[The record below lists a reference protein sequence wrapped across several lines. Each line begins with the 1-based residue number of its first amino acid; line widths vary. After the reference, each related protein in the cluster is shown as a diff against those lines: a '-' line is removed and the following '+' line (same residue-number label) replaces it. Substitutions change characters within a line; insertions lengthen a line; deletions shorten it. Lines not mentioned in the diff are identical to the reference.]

1 MTRIN
6 FTDAANLAEA
16 VCRVKELFGTNPF
29 TSKEYNADRPK
40 GAALLST
47 LENHH
52 IVTIVKTETFEKE
65 VDSDYNSVEYVL
77 NVNNESIMKLDDF
90 KALPQLVQ
98 EMITKAAGGIH
109 IEYRDVETI
118 TCKRYYYQLNPE
130 AYERYLDNRAFEWRI
145 ALCKKKEKVAQLS
158 KEIAALEKVVG

>member
-29 TSKEYNADRPK
+29 TSKEYNTNRPK
-40 GAALLST
+40 GMALLST

-65 VDSDYNSVEYVL
+65 VDSCYGAEYVL
-77 NVNNESIMKLDDF
+77 NANNESIMKLDDF
-90 KALPQLVQ
+90 KALPQSVQ
-98 EMITKAAGGIH
+98 EMITKAACGIH

-130 AYERYLDNRAFEWRI
+130 AYEKYLSNRVTEWRLAI
-145 ALCKKKEKVAQLS
+145 EKKERQMAKLAREVDTL
-158 KEIAALEKVVG
+158 KKIVG

>member
-29 TSKEYNADRPK
+29 TSKEYNTNRPK
-40 GAALLST
+40 GMALLST

-65 VDSDYNSVEYVL
+65 VDSCYGAEYVL
-77 NVNNESIMKLDDF
+77 NANNESIMKLDDF
-90 KALPQLVQ
+90 KALPQFVQ
-98 EMITKAAGGIH
+98 EAITKAAGGIH

-118 TCKRYYYQLNPE
+118 TGKRYYYQFNPE
-130 AYERYLDNRAFEWRI
+130 AYEKYLSNRVTEWKI
-145 ALCKKKEKVAQLS
+145 ALCKKQKKLEQLS
-158 KEIAALEKVVG
+158 KEIAALKKIVG

>member
-6 FTDAANLAEA
+6 FTDAANLTEA
-16 VCRVKELFGTNPF
+16 VCRIKELFGTNPF

-40 GAALLST
+40 GAALLDT
-47 LENHH
+47 LVNHNV
-52 IVTIVKTETFEKE
+52 VTIAKVETFEKE
-65 VDSDYNSVEYVL
+65 VSSCFGAEYVL
-77 NVNNESIMKLDDF
+77 NANNESVMKLNDF
-90 KALPQLVQ
+90 KALPKSIQ

-130 AYERYLDNRAFEWRI
+130 AYERYLTNRVAEWRLAI
-145 ALCKKKEKVAQLS
+145 EKKERQMAKLAREVD
-158 KEIAALEKVVG
+158 ALKKVVG

>member
-6 FTDAANLAEA
+6 FTDAANLTEA

-29 TSKEYNADRPK
+29 TSKEYNANRPR
-40 GAALLST
+40 GSALLDT
-47 LENHH
+47 LVNHKV
-52 IVTIVKTETFEKE
+52 VTIAKIETFEKE
-65 VDSDYNSVEYVL
+65 VDSCYGAEYVL
-77 NVNNESIMKLDDF
+77 NANNESIMKLDDF
-90 KALPQLVQ
+90 KALPQTVQ

-130 AYERYLDNRAFEWRI
+130 AYEKYLNNRVTEWRI
-145 ALCKKKEKVAQLS
+145 ALCKKKEKLTQLS

>member
-29 TSKEYNADRPK
+29 TSKEYNTKRPK
-40 GAALLST
+40 GMALLST

-65 VDSDYNSVEYVL
+65 VDSCYGAEYVL
-77 NVNNESIMKLDDF
+77 NANNESIMKLDDF
-90 KALPQLVQ
+90 KALPQSVQ

-130 AYERYLDNRAFEWRI
+130 AYERYLNNRVTEWRLAI
-145 ALCKKKEKVAQLS
+145 EKKERQMAKLAREVD
-158 KEIAALEKVVG
+158 ALKKVVG

>member
-6 FTDAANLAEA
+6 FTDVANLAEA

-29 TSKEYNADRPK
+29 TSKEYNANRPR
-40 GAALLST
+40 GSALLDT
-47 LENHH
+47 LVNHKV
-52 IVTIVKTETFEKE
+52 VTIAKIETFEKE
-65 VDSDYNSVEYVL
+65 VDSCYGAEYVL
-77 NVNNESIMKLDDF
+77 NANNESIMKLDDF
-90 KALPQLVQ
+90 KALPQTIQ

-130 AYERYLDNRAFEWRI
+130 AYEKYLNNRVTEWRI
-145 ALCKKKEKVAQLS
+145 ALCKKKEKLAQLS

>member
-29 TSKEYNADRPK
+29 TSKEYNTNRPK
-40 GAALLST
+40 GMALLST

-65 VDSDYNSVEYVL
+65 VNSCYGAEYVL
-77 NVNNESIMKLDDF
+77 NANNESIMKLDDF
-90 KALPQLVQ
+90 KALPQSVQ

-130 AYERYLDNRAFEWRI
+130 AYEKYLSNRVTEWRLAI
-145 ALCKKKEKVAQLS
+145 EKKERQMAKLAREVDTL
-158 KEIAALEKVVG
+158 KKIVG

>member
-29 TSKEYNADRPK
+29 TSKEYNADRPR
-40 GAALLST
+40 GSALLDT
-47 LENHH
+47 LVNHNV
-52 IVTIVKTETFEKE
+52 VTIAKVETFEKE
-65 VDSDYNSVEYVL
+65 VNSCYGAEYVL
-77 NVNNESIMKLDDF
+77 NANNESIMKLDDF
-90 KALPQLVQ
+90 KALPQTVQ

-109 IEYRDVETI
+109 IEYRDVDTI

-130 AYERYLDNRAFEWRI
+130 AYEKYLNNRVTEWKI
-145 ALCKKKEKVAQLS
+145 ALCKKKEKLAQLS

>member
-29 TSKEYNADRPK
+29 TSKEYNANRPR
-40 GAALLST
+40 GSALLDT
-47 LENHH
+47 LVNHNV
-52 IVTIVKTETFEKE
+52 VTIAKVETFEKE
-65 VDSDYNSVEYVL
+65 VNSCYGAEYVL
-77 NVNNESIMKLDDF
+77 NANNESIMKLDDF
-90 KALPQLVQ
+90 KALPQTVQ

-130 AYERYLDNRAFEWRI
+130 AYEKYLNNRVTEWRI
-145 ALCKKKEKVAQLS
+145 ALCKKKEKLAQLS

>member
-29 TSKEYNADRPK
+29 TSKEYNTNRPR
-40 GAALLST
+40 GSALLDT
-47 LENHH
+47 LVGHN
-52 IVTIVKTETFEKE
+52 VVMIVKTETFEKE
-65 VDSDYNSVEYVL
+65 VDSCYGAEYVL
-77 NVNNESIMKLDDF
+77 NANNESIMKLDDF
-90 KALPQLVQ
+90 KALPQTVQ

-130 AYERYLDNRAFEWRI
+130 AYEKYLNNRVTEWRI
-145 ALCKKKEKVAQLS
+145 ALCKKKEKLAQLS

>member
-29 TSKEYNADRPK
+29 TSKEYNANRPR
-40 GAALLST
+40 GSALLDT
-47 LENHH
+47 LVNHKV
-52 IVTIVKTETFEKE
+52 VTIAKIETFEKE
-65 VDSDYNSVEYVL
+65 VDSCYGAEYVL
-77 NVNNESIMKLDDF
+77 NANNESIMKLDDF
-90 KALPQLVQ
+90 KALPQFVQ

-130 AYERYLDNRAFEWRI
+130 AYEKYLNNRVTEWRI
-145 ALCKKKEKVAQLS
+145 ALCKKKEKLAQLS

>member
-16 VCRVKELFGTNPF
+16 VCRIKELFGTNPF

-40 GAALLST
+40 GAALLDT
-47 LENHH
+47 LVNHH
-52 IVTIVKTETFEKE
+52 VVVIVDVETFEKE
-65 VDSDYNSVEYVL
+65 VDSYYGSEYVL
-77 NVNNESIMKLDDF
+77 NANNDVIMKLSDF
-90 KALPQLVQ
+90 KEQPKSIQ

-109 IEYRDVETI
+109 IEYRDVEVI

-130 AYERYLDNRAFEWRI
+130 AYEKYLSNRVTEWRLAI
-145 ALCKKKEKVAQLS
+145 EKKERQMAKLA
-158 KEIAALEKVVG
+158 KEVDALKKVVG

>member
-6 FTDAANLAEA
+6 FTDAANLTEA
-16 VCRVKELFGTNPF
+16 VCRIKELFGTNPF

-40 GAALLST
+40 GAALLDT
-47 LENHH
+47 LVNHNV
-52 IVTIVKTETFEKE
+52 VTIAKVETFEKE
-65 VDSDYNSVEYVL
+65 VNSYYGAEYVL
-77 NVNNESIMKLDDF
+77 NANNESIMKLDDF
-90 KALPQLVQ
+90 KALPQTVQ

-130 AYERYLDNRAFEWRI
+130 AYEKYLSNRVTEWRLAI
-145 ALCKKKEKVAQLS
+145 EKKERQMAKLAREVD
-158 KEIAALEKVVG
+158 ALKKVVG

>member
-6 FTDAANLAEA
+6 FTDVANLAEA

-29 TSKEYNADRPK
+29 TSKEYNTNRPK
-40 GAALLST
+40 GMALLST

-65 VDSDYNSVEYVL
+65 VNSCYGAEYVL
-77 NVNNESIMKLDDF
+77 NANNESIMKLDDF
-90 KALPQLVQ
+90 KALPQSVQ

-130 AYERYLDNRAFEWRI
+130 AYEKYLSNRVTEWRLAI
-145 ALCKKKEKVAQLS
+145 EKKERQMAKLAREVDTL
-158 KEIAALEKVVG
+158 KKIVG

>member
-16 VCRVKELFGTNPF
+16 VCRIKELFGTNPF

-47 LENHH
+47 LEGHN
-52 IVTIVKTETFEKE
+52 VVMVVKTETFEKE
-65 VDSDYNSVEYVL
+65 VDSCYGAEYVL
-77 NVNNESIMKLDDF
+77 NANNESIMKLDDF
-90 KALPQLVQ
+90 KALPQSVQ

-130 AYERYLDNRAFEWRI
+130 AYERYLSNRVAEWRLAI
-145 ALCKKKEKVAQLS
+145 EKKERQMAKLA
-158 KEIAALEKVVG
+158 KEVDALKKVVG

>member
-29 TSKEYNADRPK
+29 TSKEYNTNRPK
-40 GAALLST
+40 GMALLST

-65 VDSDYNSVEYVL
+65 VNSYYGAEYVL
-77 NVNNESIMKLDDF
+77 NANNESIMKLDDF
-90 KALPQLVQ
+90 KALPQSVQ
-98 EMITKAAGGIH
+98 EMITKATGGIH

-130 AYERYLDNRAFEWRI
+130 AYEKYLSNRVTEWRLAI
-145 ALCKKKEKVAQLS
+145 EKKERQMAKLAREVDTL
-158 KEIAALEKVVG
+158 KKIVG

>member
-6 FTDAANLAEA
+6 FTDAANLTEA
-16 VCRVKELFGTNPF
+16 VCRIKELFGTNPF

-40 GAALLST
+40 GAALLDT
-47 LENHH
+47 LVNHNV
-52 IVTIVKTETFEKE
+52 VTIAKIETFEKE
-65 VDSDYNSVEYVL
+65 VNSYYGAEYVL
-77 NVNNESIMKLDDF
+77 NANNESIMKLDDF
-90 KALPQLVQ
+90 KALPQTVQ

-130 AYERYLDNRAFEWRI
+130 AYEKYLSNRVTEWRLAI
-145 ALCKKKEKVAQLS
+145 EKKERQMAKLAREVNDL
-158 KEIAALEKVVG
+158 KKVVG

>member
-16 VCRVKELFGTNPF
+16 VCRIKELFGTNPF

-40 GAALLST
+40 GAALLDT
-47 LENHH
+47 LVNHNV
-52 IVTIVKTETFEKE
+52 VTVVKTETFEKE
-65 VDSDYNSVEYVL
+65 VNSYYGAEYVL
-77 NVNNESIMKLDDF
+77 NANNESIMKLDDF
-90 KALPQLVQ
+90 KALPQTVQ

-130 AYERYLDNRAFEWRI
+130 AYEKYLRNRVTEWRLAI
-145 ALCKKKEKVAQLS
+145 EKKERQMAKLAREVD
-158 KEIAALEKVVG
+158 ALKKVVG

>member
-6 FTDAANLAEA
+6 FTDAANLTEA
-16 VCRVKELFGTNPF
+16 VCRIKELFGTNPF

-40 GAALLST
+40 GAALLDT
-47 LENHH
+47 LVNHNV
-52 IVTIVKTETFEKE
+52 VTIAKIETFEKE
-65 VDSDYNSVEYVL
+65 VNSYYGAEYVL
-77 NVNNESIMKLDDF
+77 NANNESIMKLDDF
-90 KALPQLVQ
+90 KALPQTVQ

-130 AYERYLDNRAFEWRI
+130 AYEKYLSNRVTEWRLAI
-145 ALCKKKEKVAQLS
+145 EKKERQMAKLAREVD
-158 KEIAALEKVVG
+158 ALKKVVG

>member
-29 TSKEYNADRPK
+29 TSKEYNANRPR
-40 GAALLST
+40 GSALLDT
-47 LENHH
+47 LVNHKV
-52 IVTIVKTETFEKE
+52 VTIAKIETFEKE
-65 VDSDYNSVEYVL
+65 VDSCYGAEYVL
-77 NVNNESIMKLDDF
+77 NANNESIMKLDDF
-90 KALPQLVQ
+90 KALPQTVQ

-130 AYERYLDNRAFEWRI
+130 AYEKYLNNRVTEWRI
-145 ALCKKKEKVAQLS
+145 ALCKKKEKLAQLS

>member
-6 FTDAANLAEA
+6 FTDAANLTEA

-29 TSKEYNADRPK
+29 TSKEYNANRPR
-40 GAALLST
+40 GSALLDT
-47 LENHH
+47 LVNHKV
-52 IVTIVKTETFEKE
+52 VTIAKIETFEKE
-65 VDSDYNSVEYVL
+65 VDSCYGAEYVL
-77 NVNNESIMKLDDF
+77 NANNESIMKLDDF
-90 KALPQLVQ
+90 KALPQTVQ

-130 AYERYLDNRAFEWRI
+130 AYEKYLNNRVTEWRI
-145 ALCKKKEKVAQLS
+145 ALCKKKEKLAQLS

>member
-6 FTDAANLAEA
+6 FTDAANLTEA
-16 VCRVKELFGTNPF
+16 VCRIKELFGTNPF

-40 GAALLST
+40 GAALLDT
-47 LENHH
+47 LVNHNV
-52 IVTIVKTETFEKE
+52 VTIAKIETFEKE
-65 VDSDYNSVEYVL
+65 VNSYYGAEYVL
-77 NVNNESIMKLDDF
+77 NANNESIMKLDDF
-90 KALPQLVQ
+90 KALPQTVQ

-130 AYERYLDNRAFEWRI
+130 AYEKYLSNRVTEWRLAI
-145 ALCKKKEKVAQLS
+145 EKKERQMAKLAREVN
-158 KEIAALEKVVG
+158 ALKKVVG

>member
-29 TSKEYNADRPK
+29 TSKEYNTNRPK
-40 GAALLST
+40 GMALLST

-65 VDSDYNSVEYVL
+65 VNSYYGAEYVL
-77 NVNNESIMKLDDF
+77 NANNESIMKLDDF
-90 KALPQLVQ
+90 KALPQSVQ

-130 AYERYLDNRAFEWRI
+130 AYEKYLSNRVTEWRLAI
-145 ALCKKKEKVAQLS
+145 EKKERQMAKLAREVDTL
-158 KEIAALEKVVG
+158 KKIVG

>member
-29 TSKEYNADRPK
+29 TSKEYNTNRPK
-40 GAALLST
+40 GMALLST

-65 VDSDYNSVEYVL
+65 VDSCYGAEYVL
-77 NVNNESIMKLDDF
+77 NANNESIMKLDDF
-90 KALPQLVQ
+90 KALPQSVQ

-109 IEYRDVETI
+109 IEHRDVEDR
-118 TCKRYYYQLNPE
+118 K
-130 AYERYLDNRAFEWRI
+130 
-145 ALCKKKEKVAQLS
+145 S
-158 KEIAALEKVVG
+158 VV

>member
-29 TSKEYNADRPK
+29 TSKEYNTNRPK
-40 GAALLST
+40 GMAMLST

-65 VDSDYNSVEYVL
+65 VNSCYGAEYVL
-77 NVNNESIMKLDDF
+77 NANNESIMKLDDF
-90 KALPQLVQ
+90 KALPQSVQ

-109 IEYRDVETI
+109 IEHRDVETI
-118 TCKRYYYQLNPE
+118 TCKRY
-130 AYERYLDNRAFEWRI
+130 
-145 ALCKKKEKVAQLS
+145 
-158 KEIAALEKVVG
+158 

>member
-1 MTRIN
+1 MTKIN

-29 TSKEYNADRPK
+29 TSKEYNTNRPK
-40 GAALLST
+40 GMALLST

-52 IVTIVKTETFEKE
+52 IVTVVKTETFEKE
-65 VDSDYNSVEYVL
+65 VDSCYGAEYVL
-77 NVNNESIMKLDDF
+77 NANNESIMKLDDF
-90 KALPQLVQ
+90 KALPQSVQ

-130 AYERYLDNRAFEWRI
+130 AYEKYLSNRVTEWRLAI
-145 ALCKKKEKVAQLS
+145 EKKERQMAKLAREVDTL
-158 KEIAALEKVVG
+158 KKIVG

>member
-6 FTDAANLAEA
+6 FTDAANLTEA

-29 TSKEYNADRPK
+29 TSKEYNANRPR
-40 GAALLST
+40 GSALLDT
-47 LENHH
+47 LVNHKV
-52 IVTIVKTETFEKE
+52 VTIAKIETFEKE
-65 VDSDYNSVEYVL
+65 VDSCYGAEYVL
-77 NVNNESIMKLDDF
+77 NANNESIMKLDDF
-90 KALPQLVQ
+90 KALPQTVQ

-130 AYERYLDNRAFEWRI
+130 AYEKYLSNRVTEWRLAI
-145 ALCKKKEKVAQLS
+145 EKKERQMAKLAREVD
-158 KEIAALEKVVG
+158 ALKKVVG